1 MAAST
6 ADAFGSTQLKERLKE
21 NLLRLLGLVAVVTAL
36 ALALAL
42 FGYDWRDPSLN
53 QATAQPV
60 RNPVGIAGAV
70 AADLLYQLFGL
81 AAWLLVVAGLSWGVR
96 LVLGRR
102 LGWPWL
108 PVLSLPLALMSLA
121 GFLATL
127 PLPAVSSWPLR
138 VGFGGAVGDLEWR
151 WLEPMIGSTAFAW
164 ASLALALLC
173 GATALGVRWAEGIW
187 AASRVGAVSLWVGRR
202 LGDAAGAATLRSGRL
217 VREGWRGF
225 DLGRLRRPTA
235 LRPAVDEIE
244 DDASEPVSLRRRLRR
259 EPAMAGPVGRG
270 LAGRPFGGDR
280 EAGPDEMAN
289 EAASS
294 VPERRRPQV
303 APLGDGD
310 EPLPTIRARRPRSSA
325 SEAEDEP
332 TERPAAPRME
342 PVVERTRAATV
353 EPSLQ
358 RAFGPAAEAKA
369 GIARPAAPPPAPEHE
384 GAHDFELP
392 GLDLLASVANAA
404 QPNHSPQALME
415 TSRQLETVLDDF
427 GVRGEIIDAKPGPV
441 VTLFELEP
449 APGTRAARVIS
460 LADDIARSLCALSVR
475 VAVVPGRNVIGIELP
490 NDKRQ
495 TVYLRELLE
504 AEAYRG
510 SGARL
515 PLALGK
521 DIAGNPIVADLARMP
536 HLLIAGTTGSGKSVA
551 INAMILS
558 LLYRL
563 RPDELRLIMID
574 PKVIELSVYE
584 DIPHLLAP
592 VVTDP
597 PKAVVALKWVVR
609 QMDER
614 YRLMSHLGVRDIFAF
629 NKRIL
634 QAKARGEELKRR
646 VRTGFEPGTGV
657 PIFEEQ
663 PIEMKP
669 LPLIVV
675 IVDEVADLMLTAGKE
690 IENAIQRLSQKARA
704 AGVHLIVATQR
715 PSVDVLTGV
724 IKANL
729 PSRISFRVS
738 SKIDSRTILGEPG
751 AEQLLGQGDML
762 YLMPGDR
769 ISRIHGALVTDAE
782 VEQVVRHLKTQGEPD
797 YHAEVTEDPESGGES
812 AGGADGAL
820 FDGSSAG
827 GDALYNQA
835 VQIVARDGKASTS
848 YLQRKLSIGYNSAAK
863 LIERMENEGLISRAD
878 HVGRRQ
884 VLMGRGGV
892 DGTEPTDDPF

>member
-1 MAAST
+1 
-6 ADAFGSTQLKERLKE
+6 
-21 NLLRLLGLVAVVTAL
+21 
-36 ALALAL
+36 
-42 FGYDWRDPSLN
+42 
-53 QATAQPV
+53 
-60 RNPVGIAGAV
+60 
-70 AADLLYQLFGL
+70 
-81 AAWLLVVAGLSWGVR
+81 
-96 LVLGRR
+96 
-102 LGWPWL
+102 
-108 PVLSLPLALMSLA
+108 
-121 GFLATL
+121 
-127 PLPAVSSWPLR
+127 
-138 VGFGGAVGDLEWR
+138 
-151 WLEPMIGSTAFAW
+151 
-164 ASLALALLC
+164 
-173 GATALGVRWAEGIW
+173 
-187 AASRVGAVSLWVGRR
+187 
-202 LGDAAGAATLRSGRL
+202 
-217 VREGWRGF
+217 
-225 DLGRLRRPTA
+225 
-235 LRPAVDEIE
+235 
-244 DDASEPVSLRRRLRR
+244 
-259 EPAMAGPVGRG
+259 
-270 LAGRPFGGDR
+270 
-280 EAGPDEMAN
+280 
-289 EAASS
+289 
-294 VPERRRPQV
+294 
-303 APLGDGD
+303 
-310 EPLPTIRARRPRSSA
+310 
-325 SEAEDEP
+325 
-332 TERPAAPRME
+332 
-342 PVVERTRAATV
+342 
-353 EPSLQ
+353 
-358 RAFGPAAEAKA
+358 
-369 GIARPAAPPPAPEHE
+369 
-384 GAHDFELP
+384 
-392 GLDLLASVANAA
+392 
-404 QPNHSPQALME
+404 
-415 TSRQLETVLDDF
+415 VLDDF
-427 GVRGEIIDAKPGPV
+427 GVRGEIIDARPGPV
-441 VTLFELEP
+441 VTLYELEP

-490 NDKRQ
+490 NERRQ

-504 AEAYRG
+504 AEAFSG

-521 DIAGNPIVADLARMP
+521 DIAGVSIIADLARMP

-563 RPDELRLIMID
+563 RPEELRLIMID

-634 QAKARGEELKRR
+634 QAKAKGEELKRR
-646 VRTGFEPGTGV
+646 VRTGFEAGTGV
-657 PIFEEQ
+657 PIFEDQ
-663 PIEMKP
+663 PIEMKA

-690 IENAIQRLSQKARA
+690 IESAIQRLSQKARA
-704 AGVHLIVATQR
+704 AGIHLIVATQR

-769 ISRIHGALVTDAE
+769 ISRIHGPLVTDAE
-782 VEQVVRHLKTQGEPD
+782 VEQVVRHLKAQGEPD
-797 YHAEVTEDPESGGES
+797 YHPEVTEDGDGEPQ
-812 AGGADGAL
+812 ADGPL
-820 FDGSSAG
+820 FEGASGAG
-827 GDALYNQA
+827 GDSLYNQA
-835 VQIVARDGKASTS
+835 VQVVARDGKASTS
-848 YLQRKLSIGYNSAAK
+848 YLQRKLAIGYNSAAK
-863 LIERMENEGLISRAD
+863 LIERMENDGLITRAD

>member
-6 ADAFGSTQLKERLKE
+6 ADAFGGSPLWARLQGS
-21 NLLRLLGLVAVVTAL
+21 LRRLGGVAAVVVAVAL
-36 ALALAL
+36 AVALVG
-42 FGYDWRDPSLN
+42 FDWRDPSLN
-53 QATAQPV
+53 QATAQAV
-60 RNPVGIAGAV
+60 HNPVGPMGAY
-70 AADLLYQLFGL
+70 AADLLYQLFGF
-81 AAWLLVVAGLSWGVR
+81 AAWVPVVVSLSWGVR
-96 LVLGRR
+96 LVVGKSLR
-102 LGWPWL
+102 WPWV
-108 PVLSLPLALMSLA
+108 PVLSLPLAMLCLA
-121 GFLATL
+121 AFLATL
-127 PLPAVSSWPLR
+127 PLLPAASWPLR
-138 VGFGGAVGDLEWR
+138 VGLGGAVGDLQWR
-151 WLEPMIGSTAFAW
+151 WFEPLLGQRGFAG
-164 ASLALALLC
+164 ASLVLAVLL
-173 GATALGVRWAEGIW
+173 GFTALGIRWAEGIW
-187 AASRVGAVSLWVGRR
+187 AAGRLLAGSLWVGRR
-202 LGDAAGAATLRSGRL
+202 LGDAAGAATIGSGRL
-217 VREGWRGF
+217 AKRGWSGIE
-225 DLGRLRRPTA
+225 LPRLRRPSQPSEPVDVPSEA
-235 LRPAVDEIE
+235 VRRPGRRRPVVAAVDEVDE
-244 DDASEPVSLRRRLRR
+244 EPPPPRV
-259 EPAMAGPVGRG
+259 
-270 LAGRPFGGDR
+270 
-280 EAGPDEMAN
+280 
-289 EAASS
+289 
-294 VPERRRPQV
+294 
-303 APLGDGD
+303 
-310 EPLPTIRARRPRSSA
+310 RRPRLTA
-325 SEAEDEP
+325 VEPEP
-332 TERPAAPRME
+332 TAEPAPARAPLVDRAAAPEVKRKPSPPQE
-342 PVVERTRAATV
+342 PMA
-353 EPSLQ
+353 SL
-358 RAFGPAAEAKA
+358 ES
-369 GIARPAAPPPAPEHE
+369 
-384 GAHDFELP
+384 DFELP
-392 GLDLLASVANAA
+392 HLDMLAPVKTLAHPG
-404 QPNHSPQALME
+404 QTPQALTE

-427 GVRGEIIDAKPGPV
+427 GVRGEIIDAKTGPV
-441 VTLFELEP
+441 VTLYELEP

-490 NDKRQ
+490 NERRA

-504 AEAYRG
+504 AAPYTG

-521 DIAGNPIVADLARMP
+521 DISGTPIIADLARMP
-536 HLLIAGTTGSGKSVA
+536 HLLIAGTTGAGKSVA

-563 RPDELRLIMID
+563 NPQQLRVIMID

-629 NKRIL
+629 NKRIV
-634 QAKARGEELKRR
+634 QARTKGEELKRR

-663 PIEMKP
+663 PIDMTP

-704 AGVHLIVATQR
+704 AGIHLIVATQR

-769 ISRIHGALVTDAE
+769 ISRIHGPLVTDGE
-782 VEQVVRHLKTQGEPD
+782 VEQVVRHLKAQGEPD
-797 YHAEVTEDPESGGES
+797 YHSEVTEDTEGEPQADGPLFE
-812 AGGADGAL
+812 AGG
-820 FDGSSAG
+820 G
-827 GDALYNQA
+827 GDSTYNQA

-848 YLQRKLSIGYNSAAK
+848 YLQRKLAIGYNSAAK

-878 HVGRRQ
+878 HVGRRH

-892 DGTEPTDDPF
+892 DGNEPTDDPF